1 MASTLQWA
9 DASAARGDYAGD
21 AGALEW
27 IALIES
33 IDDKLSQEYES
44 KRQTWSDEIA

>member
-1 MASTLQWA
+1 MARTLQWA
-9 DASAARGDYAGD
+9 DASAARGDY